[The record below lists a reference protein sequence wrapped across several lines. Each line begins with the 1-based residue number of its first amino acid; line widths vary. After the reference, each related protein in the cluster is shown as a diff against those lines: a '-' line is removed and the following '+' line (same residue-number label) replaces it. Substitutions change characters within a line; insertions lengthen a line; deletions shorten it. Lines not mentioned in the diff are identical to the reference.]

1 MGREVEELIKA
12 LEKVNALMT
21 KENLKKATTEEL
33 LKYNEQ
39 INRIKAMIIEVGY

>member
-1 MGREVEELIKA
+1 MDNEVQELLEA

-33 LKYNEQ
+33 LEYNEK
-39 INRIKAMIIEVGY
+39 INRIKAMIIEMGL